1 VQKQEPRSLVEGRF
15 SVSGQRERER
25 ESLEICDVGCAA
37 KDNFSNW
44 DWARE
49 YLCNSW
55 NVGRGDKGET
65 TQKLQTLLLH
75 LHFNPLLLC
84 VIKAFCF
91 RERKRL

>member
-1 VQKQEPRSLVEGRF
+1 VQKQEPRSLVEERF
-15 SVSGQRERER
+15 SVSGHSERERER

-55 NVGRGDKGET
+55 NVGGGDKGDHPKAPDFVT
-65 TQKLQTLLLH
+65 TLALQSSLVVPYKSFL
-75 LHFNPLLLC
+75 F
-84 VIKAFCF
+84 
-91 RERKRL
+91 